1 MAILINNRMEQ
12 IKLSKE
18 GKSQSLYVDAK
29 K

>member
-1 MAILINNRMEQ
+1 MGILMNNRMEQ
-12 IKLSKE
+12 IKLSKA